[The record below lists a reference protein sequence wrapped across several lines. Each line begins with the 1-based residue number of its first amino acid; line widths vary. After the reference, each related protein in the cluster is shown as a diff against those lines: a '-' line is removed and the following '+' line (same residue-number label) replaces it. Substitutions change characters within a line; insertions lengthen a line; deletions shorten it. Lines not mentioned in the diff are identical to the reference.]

1 MPTGHT
7 VMNMSAIER
16 RDDDGSAL
24 EEYPEFEL
32 SYLLD
37 DDPDEVTIFPGE
49 GTEDLGTEWV
59 SVDVDAA
66 VALEDAR

>member
-1 MPTGHT
+1 
-7 VMNMSAIER
+7 MSAMER

-24 EEYPEFEL
+24 EEYPEFGL

-37 DDPDEVTIFPGE
+37 DEDDPSEVTIFPGE
-49 GTEDLGTEWV
+49 GAEDLATEWV

>member
-1 MPTGHT
+1 
-7 VMNMSAIER
+7 MNMSAIER
-16 RDDDGSAL
+16 RDDDSAL

-37 DDPDEVTIFPGE
+37 DDDDPNEVTVFPKAE
-49 GTEDLGTEWV
+49 SEDLATEWV
-59 SVDVDAA
+59 SIDVNAA